1 MEVLSIR
8 LLRTC
13 ALVAAS
19 FSFAAC
25 AAGTQPRAGVVS
37 TSRMGV
43 VKGPGVVAP
52 GVLQVE
58 AGYLQAE
65 RGERIRR
72 VYGETLLRVGLGYET
87 ELRATLPSYLRTTTP
102 TASPEGAGDAALV
115 LKHRLRTPAGWRPGL
130 AVTLGTTLPTGAEAV
145 STGKAQPEAGAAA
158 EWRLRQGVALVAAA
172 SHRHAI
178 LAGDRFGQNTV
189 GAAARAD
196 VGRSVTG
203 QVEYVRILSTRAGAA
218 DVDQLRATA
227 ALRLTPDLQLDG
239 WAGRAT
245 QDGFP
250 GEAQLG
256 FGFTRRW

>member
-1 MEVLSIR
+1 MKVLSCR
-8 LLRTC
+8 PLRTA
-13 ALVAAS
+13 ALLAAS
-19 FSFAAC
+19 LSLAAC
-25 AAGTQPRAGVVS
+25 AAGAQPRAGALV

-87 ELRATLPSYLRTTTP
+87 ELRATVPSYLRTVAPAAET
-102 TASPEGAGDAALV
+102 EGAGDAALV

-145 STGKAQPEAGAAA
+145 SAGKAQPEAGASA
-158 EWRLRQGVALVAAA
+158 EWRVRQGVALVAAA
-172 SHRHAI
+172 AHRHAV
-178 LAGDRFGQNTV
+178 LAGDRFGQNTL

-196 VGRSVTG
+196 LGRSVTG
-203 QVEYVRILSTRAGAA
+203 QLEYVRILSTRAGAT

-227 ALRLTPDLQLDG
+227 ALRVTRDLQLDG
-239 WAGRAT
+239 WAGRAM

-250 GEAQLG
+250 AEAQFG
-256 FGFTRRW
+256 FGLTRRW